1 MAKINKKFAAHKQVS
16 TGSTGDMEKLIT
28 RLSERDDKGED
39 KSNVK
44 MLRLSSLHPHE
55 DNIYNKK
62 DTEEAID
69 ELAENIEENGL
80 LHNIVVTR
88 RPGETGYVIL
98 SGERRYR
105 ALNKIIDRAEKDG
118 DVALKQKFAFIP
130 CRVMDIDVPDE
141 SLRRNR
147 EQLALD
153 SANMFTR
160 DGISDPEVF
169 DAVLIRYINNMMTL
183 YGMTESKARN
193 HLSSMIKQQSGR
205 DVRRNIDKTYSIY
218 RDLLPELYDFFSS
231 DDNESA
237 KNDKVKYTKLSP
249 KNQKIVRLC
258 LNELAKRKAKL
269 GGENYRKI
277 YMDFQSQVLGLTV
290 GENTD
295 EEKSTELTALSNKII
310 AKADEIIS
318 KSNTAPADK
327 PAVKVTKCEKDIIKI
342 KELTLRLNTAR
353 NIKFLRENPDMKEE
367 LQALSKQLEEIYRL
381 C

>member
-1 MAKINKKFAAHKQVS
+1 MAKINRKFAAHKQVS
-16 TGSTGDMEKLIT
+16 TGSTADMEKLIT
-28 RLSERDDKGED
+28 QLSERDDKEQDG
-39 KSNVK
+39 SNVK
-44 MLRLSSLHPHE
+44 MLRLSSLRPHE
-55 DNIYNKK
+55 DNIYNKN
-62 DTEEAID
+62 DTDEAID
-69 ELAENIEENGL
+69 ELAENIKENGL
-80 LHNIVVTR
+80 LHNIVVTQ
-88 RPGETGYVIL
+88 RPEETGYVIL

-105 ALNKIIDRAEKDG
+105 ALNKIIDRAEKSG
-118 DVALKQKFAFIP
+118 DVALKQRFAFIP
-130 CRVMDIDVPDE
+130 CRVMNIEVSDE
-141 SLRRNR
+141 TLRKNR

-160 DGISDPEVF
+160 DGISDPEIF
-169 DAVLIRYINNMMTL
+169 DAVLIRYINNMMAL
-183 YGMTESKARN
+183 YGISESKARN

-249 KNQKIVRLC
+249 KNQKIVRSC
-258 LNELAKRKAKL
+258 LSRLAKRKLKL
-269 GGENYRKI
+269 GSENYRKI
-277 YMDFQSQVLGLTV
+277 YMDFQSQVLNISV

-295 EEKSTELTALSNKII
+295 EEKSAELTALSNKII
-310 AKADEIIS
+310 AKADETIS
-318 KSNTAPADK
+318 KLNMAPVDK
-327 PAVKVTKCEKDIIKI
+327 TTGKVTKCEKDIIKI
-342 KELTLRLNTAR
+342 KELTLKLNTAR